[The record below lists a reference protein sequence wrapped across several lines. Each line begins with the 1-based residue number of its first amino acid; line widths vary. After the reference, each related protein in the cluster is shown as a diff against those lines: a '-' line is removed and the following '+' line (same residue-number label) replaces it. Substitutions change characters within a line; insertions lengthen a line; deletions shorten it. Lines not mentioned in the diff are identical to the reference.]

1 MAVLHDEPA
10 SVARP
15 GLCGCTATLGALPLG
30 RRRFLGLT
38 LATVAAG
45 SAPLGLANAASGH
58 YEAMLLTCIDP
69 RFVTAARDYMVGTKH
84 WKGEYSLFSF
94 AGAAV
99 GAVAPKLEGWHQ
111 TFWDNLAITIQLHN
125 IKNLVALDHRDCGAA
140 ELAYGKDAVATPK
153 AETETHR
160 KVLTEFRAEVG
171 KRQPK
176 LNVITGLIAK
186 TGKVELLG

>member
-1 MAVLHDEPA
+1 MEAM
-10 SVARP
+10 
-15 GLCGCTATLGALPLG
+15 PLG

-38 LATVAAG
+38 LATIGAGAAL
-45 SAPLGLANAASGH
+45 PGLANAASGH
-58 YEAMLLTCIDP
+58 YEAMLVTCIDP

-84 WKGEYSLFSF
+84 WKENYSQFSF
-94 AGAAV
+94 AGAAI

-111 TFWDNLAITIQLHN
+111 TFWDNLGITLQLHN

-160 KVLTEFRAEVG
+160 KVLAEFRAEVG
-171 KRQPK
+171 KRHPQ
-176 LNVITGLIAK
+176 LTVITGLIGMK
-186 TGKVELLG
+186 GKVEMLG